1 MMAETDPLALRGDAQ
16 GKRRRPGRTA
26 ELAFG
31 AIYLAFAVFALL
43 FALVTWLAGR
53 LNPINVLVF
62 ALAMVGTA
70 PSGLMALR
78 GDYPGARMD
87 EGQRQTYH
95 AALSDAFH
103 VAYFGLYAVFF
114 GSIFFPWT
122 HLSVQVALGGL
133 LLLVTLT
140 WVGGVHMATLAAL
153 IS

>member
-1 MMAETDPLALRGDAQ
+1 MMAETDPLTPRGDAQ
-16 GKRRRPGRTA
+16 GRRRRPGRTA

-31 AIYLAFAVFALL
+31 IVYLAFAVFALL

-62 ALAMVGTA
+62 ALAVAGTA

-87 EGQRQTYH
+87 EGQRETYR
-95 AALSDAFH
+95 AAQSNAFH
-103 VAYFGLYAVFF
+103 VAYFGLYALFF

-122 HLSVQVALGGL
+122 RLSVQVALGGL

-140 WVGGVHMATLAAL
+140 WVGGY
-153 IS
+153 IWRRWRP